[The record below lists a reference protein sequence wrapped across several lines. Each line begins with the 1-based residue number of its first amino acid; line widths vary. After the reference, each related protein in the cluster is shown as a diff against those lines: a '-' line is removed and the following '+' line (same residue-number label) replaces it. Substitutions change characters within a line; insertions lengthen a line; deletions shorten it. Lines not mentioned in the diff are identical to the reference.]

1 MPQCASKEKIEQ
13 FFYPNTPKLQ
23 YVYVNSSF
31 EFSAK
36 DISKPVKLFADDS
49 FFFPLELTRQI
60 QTNLYL
66 RQSQFTIEKQFSLFS
81 EDKQIFHK
89 IEDARE
95 YSQPWVFPTN
105 SNSDL
110 RINRVFLRLDD
121 KQDFIEVRLYTLF
134 AFMSNLGGIG
144 SFMLN
149 AGGVLT
155 SFLAYDLFIASLM
168 KMLIAVNLLNPKTET

>member
-1 MPQCASKEKIEQ
+1 MKLCYGKPECASKEKIEQ

-66 RQSQFTIEKQFSLFS
+66 RQSQFTIEKQFSLFTL
-81 EDKQIFHK
+81 DKQIFHK
-89 IEDARE
+89 IDDARE
-95 YSQPWVFPTN
+95 YSQPLVFPTN

-121 KQDFIEVRLYTLF
+121 KQDLIEVRLYTIL

-144 SFMLN
+144 SFMYK

-155 SFLAYDLFIASLM
+155 SFCSLRNLHCQLDEDAYSC
-168 KMLIAVNLLNPKTET
+168 